1 MRLDCLL
8 FIRICILQDYPERHY
23 LRYGYGKDTS
33 EGSDLIDKWS
43 TCSVED
49 FKAHYQMFTN
59 IDGSYCLENRIVDD
73 REGEENVSDQYSD
86 KFLRRILQ
94 CPSFQCVMVW
104 MALLS

>member
-1 MRLDCLL
+1 MRIDCRLSF
-8 FIRICILQDYPERHY
+8 FIRIGILQDYPERHY
-23 LRYGYGKDTS
+23 LRYGHGPSD

-73 REGEENVSDQYSD
+73 REGEKNDILSIQIN
-86 KFLRRILQ
+86 FLGASYIVQ
-94 CPSFQCVMVW
+94 F
-104 MALLS
+104 